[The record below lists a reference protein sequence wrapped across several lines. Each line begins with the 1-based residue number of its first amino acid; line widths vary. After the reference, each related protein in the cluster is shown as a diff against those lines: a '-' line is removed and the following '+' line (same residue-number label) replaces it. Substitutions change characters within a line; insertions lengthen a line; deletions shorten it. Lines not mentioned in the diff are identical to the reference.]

1 MLSCYPGFWASAAWV
16 LWCYCIMSAL
26 MLRNFTWAGYNLRL
40 CDICEN
46 NVPAL
51 LQMVNSL
58 LNYDSLE
65 SSRVC
70 QTNGLLFFEYK
81 SGGISPPSTRE
92 SWALFWESSRKSLLE
107 MGLCLSVCLTYYVSI
122 RVQELHL
129 LKSFGYKVC
138 HTVGESWKH
147 AESSNEQEIIQM
159 RWNSNLLGP
168 HMNFFSSKSCCS
180 SYNTSTT

>member
-1 MLSCYPGFWASAAWV
+1 MGNDLEKTDSLTDFFVIREKNSGPTKKFLGSNAILLPLFLGLCISDAIFFVNFVIPDLLSHCTDYTYIS
-16 LWCYCIMSAL
+16 MSAFI
-26 MLRNFTWAGYNLRL
+26 LRNFTSAGYNLRL

-92 SWALFWESSRKSLLE
+92 S
-107 MGLCLSVCLTYYVSI
+107 
-122 RVQELHL
+122 
-129 LKSFGYKVC
+129 
-138 HTVGESWKH
+138 
-147 AESSNEQEIIQM
+147 
-159 RWNSNLLGP
+159 
-168 HMNFFSSKSCCS
+168 
-180 SYNTSTT
+180 

>member
-1 MLSCYPGFWASAAWV
+1 
-16 LWCYCIMSAL
+16 MSAFI
-26 MLRNFTWAGYNLRL
+26 LRNFTSAGYNLRL
-40 CDICEN
+40 GDICEN

-107 MGLCLSVCLTYYVSI
+107 MGLCLSVCLTYYVSM

-129 LKSFGYKVC
+129 LKSFGHKVC
-138 HTVGESWKH
+138 HTMGKLGST
-147 AESSNEQEIIQM
+147 ESSNEHDIIQM
-159 RWNSNLLGP
+159 RWTSNLLGS
-168 HMNFFSSKSCCS
+168 HINFFSSKSCCS
-180 SYNTSTT
+180 QYNTSTTFKQQYHICGI

>member
-26 MLRNFTWAGYNLRL
+26 MLRNFTWVGYNLRL

-92 SWALFWESSRKSLLE
+92 SWALFWESSRKSLLK
-107 MGLCLSVCLTYYVSI
+107 MGLCLSVCLTYYVSD
-122 RVQELHL
+122 
-129 LKSFGYKVC
+129 
-138 HTVGESWKH
+138 ESARIIPFEKFWPQSVPYSGGKLE
-147 AESSNEQEIIQM
+147 ARGVFEWTRNNPNEME
-159 RWNSNLLGP
+159 
-168 HMNFFSSKSCCS
+168 F
-180 SYNTSTT
+180 